1 MTHRPVPRRRAHLR
15 ALCAAA
21 AAATLGD
28 ARAQGAP
35 QWPERPVR
43 VIVGYAAGGNVDQ
56 LVRLVAEHA
65 SAALGQ
71 PFVVENR
78 AGASGTVAAAAVVQ
92 AAADGYTFLGGGD
105 PELVLMPLTTTLPYQ
120 ARTDLD
126 PLCIAAIVP
135 IVLAIHA
142 GRPERTLDD
151 VLQTARREPLDCAI
165 PGVRTPMELG
175 ALMMNHELG
184 TRFVPVPYRG
194 GGAIAQDIAG
204 GQVATALASPLAL
217 DAMVK
222 AGRVRLLAV
231 CQRQPSPLLP
241 GLPAFGEARL
251 RAYEPTALNVFSARP
266 QVPAAIRER
275 FAQACRSALADPTI
289 AARLRAAGVDP
300 VALDAE
306 ASRRRLAQVADESQQ
321 AVRTVGWVRS

>member
-1 MTHRPVPRRRAHLR
+1 MTHRPAPPRRAHLQ

-28 ARAQGAP
+28 ARAQAAP
-35 QWPERPVR
+35 PWPERPVR
-43 VIVGYAAGGNVDQ
+43 LIVGYAAGGNVDQ

-78 AGASGTVAAAAVVQ
+78 TGASGTVAAVVQ
-92 AAADGYTFLGGGD
+92 APADGYTFLGGGD

-126 PLCIAAIVP
+126 PLCIAAVVP

-151 VLQTARREPLDCAI
+151 VLQTARREPLDCAV
-165 PGVRTPMELG
+165 PGVRTPMDLG

-194 GGAIAQDIAG
+194 GGAIAQDLAG

-222 AGRVRLLAV
+222 AGRVRLVAV
-231 CQRQPSPLLP
+231 CQREPSPLLP

-251 RAYEPTALNVFSARP
+251 RVYEPTALNVFSARP

-275 FAQACRSALADPTI
+275 FASACRSALADPAI
-289 AARLRAAGVDP
+289 AGRLRAAGVDP
-300 VALDAE
+300 VALDPD
-306 ASRRRLAQVADESQQ
+306 ASRRRLARLAEESQQ
-321 AVRTVGWVRS
+321 AVRTVGWVKS